1 MYSGLDAG
9 GVDMIIDNS
18 TNIETILKSLLTGYD
33 MKVNNTISKK
43 AISLMNNDMQRVID
57 GFMEQM
63 QNEAYYIVGVD
74 SYAEAYE
81 YAENTENPV
90 VLCDINGKW
99 NLIN

>member
-57 GFMEQM
+57 GFMEQL
-63 QNEAYYIVGVD
+63 QNEA
-74 SYAEAYE
+74 
-81 YAENTENPV
+81 
-90 VLCDINGKW
+90 
-99 NLIN
+99 

>member
-1 MYSGLDAG
+1 MLMRC
-9 GVDMIIDNS
+9 DMIIDNS

-63 QNEAYYIVGVD
+63 QNEAY
-74 SYAEAYE
+74 
-81 YAENTENPV
+81 
-90 VLCDINGKW
+90 
-99 NLIN
+99 